1 MSAPLR
7 LTPAD
12 LRSLADA
19 LEDLT
24 KVRREHDVDIAG
36 YGQYEVR
43 LNAAD
48 VSVSLSWDDEHGYVV
63 DDRVGG

>member
-7 LTPAD
+7 LTATE
-12 LRSLADA
+12 LRCLADA

-24 KVRREHDVDIAG
+24 RVRREHGVDIAG

-43 LNAAD
+43 VNAAD
-48 VSVSLSWDDEHGYVV
+48 VAVSLAWDEEAGYVV
-63 DDRVGG
+63 DDRLGG